1 MRQEVV
7 PHIKKNN
14 SFISIAI
21 DETTMYNKSYMIIY
35 LRADVGGQVVDNVF
49 LDMVQCSLGTTATA
63 LYTTLMSTLH
73 SHQLD
78 GEYLKAHLIGI
89 TTDGASVMTGVDNGV
104 VTLLKRD
111 YPRVKAIHCVAHK
124 LELSI
129 KDALKAVTSTNH
141 FEIFITKLYTL
152 YHQSHKNQ
160 RELEIAAASVQE
172 TLRKITPIFTIRWV
186 ASSFRAVKAVWH
198 DFAAL
203 GQHLHDASADQSRSS
218 KDRAKYLGLLKHIET
233 TGFVTDLANMKDV
246 LRELSELLL
255 DLQRR
260 DMSVPEAHAAVHSK
274 AAYLQALCNLDKPGR
289 SLAKVQ
295 NQMENKTF
303 KHVQLSE
310 NADKIH
316 RQQFLQAVVDNLKG
330 RFPDDDLVQ
339 MLQPLESTNW
349 PEEEDH
355 KVLCSDEE
363 LLKLAK
369 LLSLPV
375 SNAVEEFR
383 IWKRTATVTGHT
395 NLQLQFSGM

>member
-1 MRQEVV
+1 
-7 PHIKKNN
+7 
-14 SFISIAI
+14 
-21 DETTMYNKSYMIIY
+21 
-35 LRADVGGQVVDNVF
+35 
-49 LDMVQCSLGTTATA
+49 
-63 LYTTLMSTLH
+63 
-73 SHQLD
+73 
-78 GEYLKAHLIGI
+78 
-89 TTDGASVMTGVDNGV
+89 
-104 VTLLKRD
+104 
-111 YPRVKAIHCVAHK
+111 
-124 LELSI
+124 
-129 KDALKAVTSTNH
+129 
-141 FEIFITKLYTL
+141 
-152 YHQSHKNQ
+152 
-160 RELEIAAASVQE
+160 
-172 TLRKITPIFTIRWV
+172 
-186 ASSFRAVKAVWH
+186 
-198 DFAAL
+198 
-203 GQHLHDASADQSRSS
+203 
-218 KDRAKYLGLLKHIET
+218 
-233 TGFVTDLANMKDV
+233 MKDV
-246 LRELSELLL
+246 LRELSELSL

-260 DMSVPEAHAAVHSK
+260 EMSVPEAHAAVHSK

-310 NADKIH
+310 NAAKIH

-339 MLQPLESTNW
+339 MLQPLESTDF

-355 KVLCSDEE
+355 KVLYSDEE